1 MMKKTLLF
9 LMGHCVIFV
18 SHAGN
23 EEGNVLVPSQYAV
36 LAGIAKFR
44 NSSTQTTT
52 INNQEIFAS
61 SPASV
66 SFIDEMIQQ
75 SVQPKKNSLPIE
87 KHVFFRHENKF
98 IAIQRLTIRRPISL
112 ESQASHQEL
121 HGLGSFI
128 RGHSS
133 QSIDLKDH
141 PTPDLGKT
149 PEKDRHDHPT
159 PELSKRTFS
168 QDSYDLHYDHPTPP
182 IKSEDEGFEGMR
194 LRSHSSDS
202 DFFLGSV
209 SLDSPRTSRKLFGQ
223 QRHLTPDLGSPSPRK

>member
-23 EEGNVLVPSQYAV
+23 EDSNILVSSQYAV
-36 LAGIAKFR
+36 LAGITKEQ
-44 NSSTQTTT
+44 NSSTQKTET
-52 INNQEIFAS
+52 NNQQTFAS

-75 SVQPKKNSLPIE
+75 SISPKKNNLVVA
-87 KHVFFRHENKF
+87 KHVFFRDENKF
-98 IAIQRLTIRRPISL
+98 TGVQRLTIRRPISL

-121 HGLGSFI
+121 HALGSLL
-128 RGHSS
+128 RAHSS
-133 QSIDLKDH
+133 QFIDPKDH

-159 PELSKRTFS
+159 PELDKS
-168 QDSYDLHYDHPTPP
+168 SYNYEDDFYDQRMRSYSNASE
-182 IKSEDEGFEGMR
+182 KSSLSE
-194 LRSHSSDS
+194 

-209 SLDSPRTSRKLFGQ
+209 SIESPRISRQLFGR
-223 QRHLTPDLGSPSPRK
+223 QRHLTPDLGSPSPIK